1 MPNEYGGNENGNLM
15 IQNLLKDRLMAG
27 ILFCFLLVALVASEM
42 LVLDEEALVAGC
54 FVLFVL
60 FAYQNVGDVMAQ
72 ELDDRSSRIQKEL
85 QKSFDQKRELLLLE
99 IENTRKQ
106 TSLFEDVAQISSFC
120 TEQMNWIQEKRKIS
134 VLHKIAS
141 QANTQLRTLLLK
153 EKDLFDFLQRDAIL
167 SFSDAVLL
175 EFQSQTPEMVE
186 AKARL
191 LEESIEQLTLSAPAS

>member
-106 TSLFEDVAQISSFC
+106 TSLLEDVAQISSFC